1 MTTYADPPRPGTGD
15 RPRRRDDRRRPPAK
29 TNMLKDPLWAKL
41 SIIFGALVM
50 VISGLSV
57 VVPKVAAAWFTSG
70 IAQVNAI
77 PEELRGTDI
86 SGPINFLLLGMDL
99 RTSGPDAK
107 DLIRADSI
115 ILVHIPAT
123 HDRVF
128 MISMPRDA
136 RVKIPPYPATHFLGE
151 TTKLNAA
158 FAFAAVGRDGN
169 RDSSPGGRGRGAAL
183 TMQTISDLV
192 PGGLR
197 FSGTAIIDF
206 DGFKDVLNAIG
217 GVDMC
222 VDVDTHSIR
231 FKQDGTDLGYD
242 MSDADSLRIGKHY
255 PVGCYHMQPWEA
267 LDYSR
272 QRHNLPNGDYDRQ
285 RHQQQLLKAIV
296 KKVASADTLTNFS
309 TIRNLQQAAG
319 DLLTMDLGGNKLED
333 WVLTMSALR
342 ADDLVM
348 IKTNGGN
355 YSPIGDE
362 TSDERLSDQTLE
374 LLKSVQNDTVFDFL
388 ASHSD
393 WVAPD
398 K

>member
-1 MTTYADPPRPGTGD
+1 MTTYADPPPRTGD
-15 RPRRRDDRRRPPAK
+15 RPRRRDDRRRSTPRAK
-29 TNMLKDPLWAKL
+29 GLKDPLWAKL

-50 VISGLSV
+50 VLSGLSV
-57 VVPKVAAAWFTSG
+57 VVPKIAAAWFTSN

-99 RTSGPDAK
+99 RNSGPDSH

-115 ILVHIPAT
+115 ILVHIPAS

-136 RVKIPPYPATHFLGE
+136 RVKIPAYPAAHFLGE

-158 FAFAAVGRDGN
+158 FAFAAVGPNGQ
-169 RDSSPGGRGRGAAL
+169 RDSSPAGRGRGAAL

-197 FSGTAIIDF
+197 FSGAAIIDF
-206 DGFKDVLNAIG
+206 DGFKDVLSAIG

-231 FKQDGTDLGYD
+231 FKPDGTDLGYD
-242 MSDADSLRIGKHY
+242 MTDADSLRLGKHY
-255 PVGCYHMQPWEA
+255 PVGCYSMQPWEA

-296 KKVASADTLTNFS
+296 KKVASPDTLTNFS
-309 TIRNLQQAAG
+309 TIRNLQHAAG
-319 DLLTMDLGGNKLED
+319 DLLTLDLGGNKLED
-333 WVLTMSALR
+333 WVLTMSSLR

-355 YSPIGDE
+355 YSPIGDG
-362 TSDERLSDQTLE
+362 TSDERLSPETLD
-374 LLKSVQNDTVFDFL
+374 LLKSVQSDTVFDFL
-388 ASHSD
+388 AAHSD
-393 WVAPD
+393 WVAAD